1 MVVCVCCD
9 GRVCVAVSA
18 HSYVSLAPGTERRM
32 DFHSRAC
39 PDGLLRRVESPG
51 QMEETFDH
59 RDDLLYSRHVFYAR
73 SPEGGSEEP
82 GGRPLEVLTS
92 RRKLPYSTSA
102 SHSNPGKA
110 KITGPHK
117 AISTCLPFTVFVGRS
132 SELPTAF
139 NGDLLQGWM
148 CY

>member
-82 GGRPLEVLTS
+82 GGRPLEVITS
-92 RRKLPYSTSA
+92 RRTLPYSTSA

-117 AISTCLPFTVFVGRS
+117 AISTCLPF
-132 SELPTAF
+132 E
-139 NGDLLQGWM
+139 
-148 CY
+148 